1 MIDYELKALRVTIQ
15 TMLGTQTSGSIVALW
30 PDGKIAANELA
41 FIIDVVREIA
51 GRELIQETYFKTSEL
66 SR

>member
-15 TMLGTQTSGSIVALW
+15 TMLGAQTSGTIVALW
-30 PDGKIAANELA
+30 PDGKIAASELP
-41 FIIDVVREIA
+41 FIIEVIREIT
-51 GRELIQETYFKTSEL
+51 GRELIQETYFKTAEL